1 MELKVVL
8 TNRFKKS
15 ISLYSKEF
23 PNIIK
28 DLKNEFLNKDFNQV
42 FENNYF
48 ISDSKTA
55 RIIKLRIKNSSAQKG
70 KSGGFRMI
78 YYINNKTKELVF
90 MEIYSK
96 IGKNKIN
103 NLNSDEYPKMLKEY
117 IHEKDTCE
125 KIVISSIVI

>member
-15 ISLYSKEF
+15 LSLYSKEF

-48 ISDSKTA
+48 ISNTNTA
-55 RIIKLRIKNSSAQKG
+55 RIIKLRIKNSSAKKG

-103 NLNSDEYPKMLKEY
+103 NLNSDEYPKMFKEY

-125 KIVISSIVI
+125 KIVISSIII

>member
-1 MELKVVL
+1 MELNVVL
-8 TNRFKKS
+8 TKRFKKS
-15 ISLYSKEF
+15 LSLCVKEF
-23 PNIIK
+23 PNIVK

-55 RIIKLRIKNSSAQKG
+55 RIIKLRIKNSSAKKG

-117 IHEKDTCE
+117 ILEKDTCE
-125 KIVISSIVI
+125 KIVISLIGI